1 MKVYRKSQ
9 LPHAAVS
16 NVVVTAALLALS
28 LTLFFGCAHTHT
40 EQVWIPPIMDLAPYR
55 IIGVI
60 DFDTNA
66 GSELQQSVTQN
77 YVQTVQAAQPGV
89 RFLELG
95 GQEAVLAKVSR
106 EQLDYEAVQS
116 IGRVFN
122 IDAVMFGE
130 LNLSEIKPNVRL
142 SSSTWQSMK
151 VGAFVE
157 AVLVAKLWETDSGVL
172 RWTNSTRGQDSV
184 ARLSASTNGNIS
196 FGAKDPEETYGK
208 LIPQLVYANT
218 PDFRSHY
225 EYRKVK

>member
-1 MKVYRKSQ
+1 
-9 LPHAAVS
+9 
-16 NVVVTAALLALS
+16 
-28 LTLFFGCAHTHT
+28 
-40 EQVWIPPIMDLAPYR
+40 MDLAPYR

-66 GSELQQSVTQN
+66 GSELQRYVTQN

-95 GQEAVLAKVSR
+95 GQEAVLTKVSR
-106 EQLDYEAVQS
+106 EQLDYEAVKS
-116 IGRVFN
+116 IGRIYN

-130 LNLSEIKPNVRL
+130 LNLSELKPNVRL
-142 SSSTWQSMK
+142 SSTWQSMK

-172 RWTNSTRGQDSV
+172 RWTNSTRGKDSV
-184 ARLSASTNGNIS
+184 ARLSANTSGDIS
-196 FGAKDPEETYGK
+196 FGAKDPEETYGH

-225 EYRKVK
+225 EYRNVK

>member
-1 MKVYRKSQ
+1 MKVYRKFQ
-9 LPHAAVS
+9 FHQTATS
-16 NVVVTAALLALS
+16 NVRSAAAFLAIS
-28 LTLFFGCAHTHT
+28 LTLFFGCSHT
-40 EQVWIPPIMDLAPYR
+40 EQVLIPPIMDLAPYR

-66 GSELQQSVTQN
+66 GSELQRYVTQN

-95 GQEAVLAKVSR
+95 GQEAVLTKVSR
-106 EQLDYEAVQS
+106 EQLDYEAVKS
-116 IGRVFN
+116 IGRIYN

-130 LNLSEIKPNVRL
+130 LNLSELKPNVRL
-142 SSSTWQSMK
+142 SSTWQSMK

-172 RWTNSTRGQDSV
+172 RWTNSTRGKDSV
-184 ARLSASTNGNIS
+184 ARLSANTSGDIS
-196 FGAKDPEETYGK
+196 FGAKDPEETYGH

>member
-1 MKVYRKSQ
+1 MKIYRKLQ
-9 LPHAAVS
+9 FHPAVLAK
-16 NVVVTAALLALS
+16 VGLAAALLALS
-28 LTLFFGCAHTHT
+28 LTLFFGCAHTRT

-55 IIGVI
+55 VIGVI

-66 GSELQQSVTQN
+66 GSELQQYVTRN

-95 GQEAVLAKVSR
+95 SQASVLTKVSR
-106 EQLDYEAVQS
+106 KQLDYEAVKS
-116 IGRVFN
+116 IGRVYN

-130 LNLSEIKPNVRL
+130 LNLSELKPNVRL
-142 SSSTWQSMK
+142 SSTWQSIK
-151 VGAFVE
+151 AGAFVE

-172 RWTNSTRGQDSV
+172 RWTNATRGKDSV
-184 ARLSASTNGNIS
+184 ARLSASGNGNIS